1 MHPRSCKSVPV
12 SRSITACLLVAAL
25 AVAGCSG
32 SSSNDAGADRDCI
45 TDFDANTDYFPDKS
59 TITDATG
66 LAITYHKSYQV
77 LTVKEPAPGAAPA
90 SYVLVRCGAPTPKLD
105 GALADAP
112 QVEVPI
118 RTMYSGSTTH
128 LPAMAALGAADAVT
142 GVSTTDFVSTPQV
155 RSRIDEGKVTQYA
168 EAGVPNVE
176 KVIAGRPDVLVSD
189 GMDDP
194 SYPKLQ
200 QAGID
205 VLADADWLEASP
217 LGRAEWIKFFGAL
230 TGHEK
235 AATEVFDGIKRD
247 YNAVAAKVANAPK
260 TNVLLGG
267 IENGTWTMAAGG
279 SYFGRLTRDAGGDY
293 PWAGD
298 RSTGSLRLSIE
309 SVIDK
314 QRTADAWILSDMT
327 ATSLDAVYKQDD
339 RYRVFTR
346 PAERAWNALKAV
358 NASGGNDY
366 WERGVLRPDLVLGD
380 LSAILHPD
388 LFPDHD
394 FEFYLRLPVQ

>member
-1 MHPRSCKSVPV
+1 MHPRPRKSAA
-12 SRSITACLLVAAL
+12 ACLLIAGL
-25 AVAGCSG
+25 AVSGCSA
-32 SSSNDAGADRDCI
+32 SSSYDVGADRDCI
-45 TDFDANTDYFPDKS
+45 TDYDANTDYFPDKS

-66 LAITYHKSYQV
+66 LAIDYHKSYQV

-90 SYVLVRCGAPTPKLD
+90 SYVLVRCGAPAPKLD

-112 QVEVPI
+112 QVEVPV

-128 LPAMAALGAADAVT
+128 LPAMAALDAADTVT
-142 GVSTTDFVSTPQV
+142 GVSTTDYVSTPQI
-155 RSRIDEGKVTQYA
+155 RARIDAGKVTQYA
-168 EAGVPNVE
+168 EAGVPDVE
-176 KVIAGRPDVLVSD
+176 RVIAGRPDVLVSD

-194 SYPKLQ
+194 SYTKLQ

-205 VLADADWLEASP
+205 VLADADWLETSP
-217 LGRAEWIKFFGAL
+217 LGRAEWVKFFGAL

-235 AATEVFDGIKRD
+235 KATEVFDGIKRD
-247 YNAVAAKVANAPK
+247 YDAVAAKATDAPK

-279 SYFGRLTRDAGGDY
+279 SYFGRLIHDAGGDY

-298 RSTGSLRLSIE
+298 HSTGSLRLSIE

-339 RYRVFTR
+339 RYRVFAQ
-346 PAERAWNALKAV
+346 PAKRAWNAIKAV
-358 NASGGNDY
+358 NSAGGNDY

-380 LSAILHPD
+380 LSAILHPE

-394 FEFYLRLPVQ
+394 FEFYLRLPAQ